1 MTTPL
6 PPTYQECKTR
16 AERVYS
22 HLLDEL
28 RSAHTVYAAG
38 TIAKGEAEF
47 LCQLYPALIFVDDY
61 KTGLTLHGRPVIS
74 AAQLSKVAGPQDFL
88 IINCLTRS
96 GFEHFQRQAWSLNLR
111 HCAVVEALA
120 PHHQAG
126 MLMRFSGA
134 TAVYGPAFHWHT
146 LQHLDLYASLRQRF
160 ADELSQRTF
169 DNVIRYRLTGHPAL
183 LQEVAVGHNGG
194 GLRHDAYILNAQF
207 FTIGEDE
214 VFIDAGALDG
224 ESSRWFIEQV
234 QGRFER
240 VVMFEPSPQSAQ
252 MCHDTVV
259 ALARRYPGIGAKVDI
274 VRSGLYDRQGTL
286 SFTQSLFDQ
295 AVTQHMG
302 VMPQSAHILDT
313 GLSSTFT
320 AQGQEYQVVEVPV
333 TTLDAYLNGG
343 QDRCTFI
350 KMEIE
355 GSEVAALDGA
365 RQTILKNRPKMAL
378 SIYHRPQD
386 LELIMDYVEN
396 LGLGYRTALRAHN
409 PLCPD
414 AIVLYCW

>member
-1 MTTPL
+1 MSTLL
-6 PPTYQECKTR
+6 PHSYQECKAQ

-28 RSAHTVYAAG
+28 NGARTLYAAG
-38 TIAKGEAEF
+38 TLAKGEADF
-47 LCQLYPALIFVDDY
+47 LRQLYPELIFVDDY
-61 KTGLTLHGRPVIS
+61 KAGTTLHGRPVIS
-74 AAQLSKVAGPQDFL
+74 AAQLSQAAGPQDFL
-88 IINCLTRS
+88 IINCLTRA
-96 GFEHFQRQAWSLNLR
+96 GFEHFQRQAWSMNLR

-120 PHHQAG
+120 PHYRAG
-126 MLMRFSGA
+126 TLLRFSGP

-146 LQHLDLYASLRQRF
+146 LQHLDLYASLRDRF
-160 ADELSQRTF
+160 ADELSLRTF
-169 DNVIRYRLTGHPAL
+169 DNLVRFRLTGDPSL
-183 LQEVAVGHNGG
+183 LHSVAVGLNGG

-207 FTIGEDE
+207 FTLGEDE

-252 MCHDTVV
+252 MCRDTVV
-259 ALARRYPGIGAKVDI
+259 ALARRYPGIGMKVDI
-274 VRSGLYDRQGTL
+274 VPSGLYDRQGTL

-295 AVTQHMG
+295 SVTQHMG

-313 GLSSTFT
+313 GLSSAFT
-320 AQGQEYQVVEVPV
+320 AQGHAYQVVEVPV
-333 TTLDAYLNGG
+333 TTLDAYLHGG

-386 LELIMDYVEN
+386 LVLIMEYVEN
-396 LGLGYRTALRAHN
+396 LDLGYRIALRAHD